1 MTGIPKKV
9 HDCIDN
15 DLVLDKKK
23 LTDVMVKFER
33 EIKKG
38 LSRAQHDKSEVK
50 CFVTYVQNL
59 PTGNEKGKFLAL
71 DLGGTNFRV
80 LLIILK
86 GEQNYEFKSKIYAI
100 PASLMTGSGRDLFDH
115 IALCLAEFIK
125 DLHIQDEILPLGF
138 TFSFPCQQNGLTKG
152 LLIKWTKG
160 FNCSDVVERNVVE
173 LLEDAIKRRN
183 DIKILICAILNDTT
197 GTLMSCAWKYQDC
210 KIGVIIGTGS
220 NACYVEKVRHAE
232 LFDKN
237 NKSEDECVIINTEF
251 GAFGD
256 YGSLEEI
263 RTEFD
268 REIDSKSINPSNQ
281 LFEKMISGMY
291 MGELVRLVIVKL
303 TSKGLLFDGKISDK
317 FMTRETFYTKY
328 ISEIEQE
335 EEDVFHA
342 TKEILYE
349 MGIENPS
356 EVDCRIVRYCCELI
370 SKRAAQLVSSAL
382 AVLMLRIGDPKITI
396 GVDGSV
402 YRFHPK
408 FHDLMTETITNL
420 VPPNYKFQLVLS
432 EDGSGRG
439 AALVAAVAS
448 QELQQ

>member
-1 MTGIPKKV
+1 MTNSIPQKV
-9 HDCIDN
+9 HDAIDR
-15 DLVLDKKK
+15 DLVLDNKK
-23 LTDVMVKFER
+23 LNDVMVKFER

-38 LSRAQHDKSEVK
+38 LSKAHHDESEVK

-59 PTGNEKGKFLAL
+59 PMGTEKGKFLAL

-86 GEQNYEFKSKIYAI
+86 GEEDYEFKSKIFAI
-100 PASLMTGSGRDLFDH
+100 PQSLMVGSGRDLFDH
-115 IALCLAEFIK
+115 IAQCLAEFIK
-125 DLHIQDEILPLGF
+125 DMNIQNEILPLGF
-138 TFSFPCQQNGLTKG
+138 TFSFPCQQKGLTTG
-152 LLIKWTKG
+152 TLIKWTKG
-160 FNCSDVVERNVVE
+160 FNCSDVVEKNVVE
-173 LLEDAIKRRN
+173 LLEEAIQRRN

-220 NACYVEKVRHAE
+220 NACYVEKVRYAE
-232 LFDKN
+232 WFDKPG
-237 NKSEDECVIINTEF
+237 KFDDESVIINTEF

-256 YGSLEEI
+256 KGSLDDI
-263 RTEFD
+263 RTCFD
-268 REIDSKSINPSNQ
+268 IEVDKNSINPSNQ

-303 TSKGLLFDGKISDK
+303 ASKGLIFNGKISKK
-317 FMTRETFYTKY
+317 FMQRETFFTKY
-328 ISEIEQE
+328 ISEIEHE
-335 EEDVFHA
+335 ENNVFHA

-349 MGIENPS
+349 LDIENPT
-356 EVDCRIVRYCCELI
+356 EEDCRIVRYCCELI
-370 SKRAAQLVSSAL
+370 SKRAAQLVSSGL

-402 YRFHPK
+402 YRFHPR
-408 FHDLMTETITNL
+408 FHDLMTETIKQL
-420 VPPNYKFQLVLS
+420 IPSNYEFKLVLS

-448 QELQQ
+448 KDLQ